1 MASSS
6 ENSGQLRGMNAPST
20 ASGRRADVQP
30 PGRPDDGFNYLLFSD
45 VHLGSDIVP
54 HVRPWAEGSWLRE
67 EADVDAAL
75 VSLLSHHRMEHDPQR
90 PWRLVVAGDFLDLVG
105 VSLSTADDTLR
116 TPPTPEEHRCGLGSA
131 ADHVVRKVCAI
142 AARHPR
148 VFRALMEFVA
158 DGHSLVVV
166 RGNHDV
172 ELHWRAAQRAF
183 VDAIVAHA
191 EPEHRAGISKRIE
204 VCPWFFHVDG
214 LLYVEHGQE
223 FDPMCS
229 YGNPLVPTWQ
239 RDHRRIRPTPF
250 SVLLRQVARPTPGLS
265 SSSYGYVGMGAYVWL
280 CVNLG
285 LRGTLAIAV
294 RYARAC
300 WELLSECGGQISSRG
315 AKKATGAR
323 LPFHSLPSRMRRF
336 ARRTGVSE
344 EHLREL
350 LSVYVVSAV
359 DSLSLMLRSLYVDR
373 IASIFVAL
381 LCSLLAAA
389 FFLWVGTISAS
400 VCAGFALLAA
410 AFVCVGRGVNTSPK
424 ANMRHGAER
433 IAKLF
438 GVRWVV
444 MGHTH
449 DPVMEQMPTGAT
461 YVNLGSW
468 GQDDTPDERLLAHAC
483 TQTFLTV
490 RRLGDDYR
498 AELMRWDPVQGVVAA
513 VRRLSQAPR

>member
-1 MASSS
+1 MTWSSDGSHNAAAS
-6 ENSGQLRGMNAPST
+6 
-20 ASGRRADVQP
+20 
-30 PGRPDDGFNYLLFSD
+30 DDGFNYLLFSD

-54 HVRPWAEGSWLRE
+54 HVRPWAERSWLRQ

-75 VSLLSHHRMEHDPQR
+75 VALLAHHRKERDPAR

-105 VSLSTADDTLR
+105 VSLSAAADLR
-116 TPPTPEEHRCGLGSA
+116 TPPTEEELRCGLGSA
-131 ADHVVRKVCAI
+131 ADHVVHKVHAI

-158 DGHSLVVV
+158 EGHALVVV

-191 EPEHRAGISKRIE
+191 EVHERAAISRRIE
-204 VCPWFFHVDG
+204 ICPWFFHVHG

-229 YGNPLVPTWQ
+229 YGNPLVPTWEKDQ
-239 RDHRRIRPTPF
+239 RRIRPTPF

-280 CVNLG
+280 CVRLG
-285 LRGTLAIAV
+285 VRGTLRIAA

-300 WELLSECGGQISSRG
+300 WDLISECAVRGLKGADRVRVSSR
-315 AKKATGAR
+315 AKLAR
-323 LPFHSLPSRMRRF
+323 YDSLPSRMRRF
-336 ARRTGVSE
+336 AQRTGVSE
-344 EHLREL
+344 ERLRAL
-350 LSVYVVSAV
+350 LSVYVGSAV
-359 DSLSLMLRSLYVDR
+359 DSLSVMVRSLYVDR
-373 IASIFVAL
+373 IASLFLTLLGLLVAL
-381 LCSLLAAA
+381 LLYVLVGPTSAAVSAGLA
-389 FFLWVGTISAS
+389 LAS
-400 VCAGFALLAA
+400 FVFA
-410 AFVCVGRGVNTSPK
+410 CVGRGVNTSP
-424 ANMRHGAER
+424 NDSLRHGAER

-438 GVRWVV
+438 NVRWVV

-449 DPVMEQMPTGAT
+449 EPVMEPMSTGAT

-468 GQDDTPDERLLAHAC
+468 GQDDTPEERSMAHDC
-483 TQTFLTV
+483 TQTFLTL
-490 RRLGDDYR
+490 RRLDNDYR
-498 AELMRWDPVQGVVAA
+498 ADLLRWDPVRGVVEGF
-513 VRRLSQAPR
+513 RRLSVSPP